1 MDVAELFANH
11 AWAVYGIAILLPFV
25 QEDAAVIGA
34 ASAAATGHG
43 DAAGLFAATLFGLI
57 LSDTWKYWA
66 GRFAH
71 AHPGTAK
78 LAVDPRVI
86 AARDRVVN
94 RLGVAL
100 MIARFVPGTR
110 IPLYVACGL
119 FKAPFPRFFVT
130 IIFSGALY
138 LAIAFIAF
146 ATLGAAL
153 GEQVRSAI
161 PVAVVTI
168 VVGVIAVQWIVRSV
182 RRNAPDG

>member
-1 MDVAELFANH
+1 MNFAELIANH
-11 AWAVYGIAILLPFV
+11 PWAMYGIAILLPFV

-34 ASAAATGHG
+34 ASAAAAGHG
-43 DAAGLFAATLFGLI
+43 DPAGLFVATLVGLI
-57 LSDTWKYWA
+57 MSDTWKYWA

-78 LAVDPRVI
+78 LAADKRVI

-119 FKAPFPRFFVT
+119 FKAPFWRFFVI

-138 LAIAFIAF
+138 LAIAFIVL
-146 ATLGAAL
+146 ATLGAAV
-153 GEQVRSAI
+153 GEQVRGVI
-161 PVAVVTI
+161 PFV
-168 VVGVIAVQWIVRSV
+168 VVGLILTLLAGQWIAKRL
-182 RRNAPDG
+182 RKGAE

>member
-43 DAAGLFAATLFGLI
+43 DAAGLFVATLFGLI

-71 AHPGTAK
+71 AHRGTAK
-78 LAVDPRVI
+78 LAADPRVI

-100 MIARFVPGTR
+100 MVARFVPGTR

-153 GEQVRSAI
+153 GEKVRTAI
-161 PVAVVTI
+161 PVAVV
-168 VVGVIAVQWIVRSV
+168 VVILGVLAIQWIARSL
-182 RRNAPDG
+182 RKGAS

>member
-1 MDVAELFANH
+1 MDFVDLIANH
-11 AWAVYGIAILLPFV
+11 PWAMYGIAILLPFV

-34 ASAAATGHG
+34 ASAAAAGHG
-43 DAAGLFAATLFGLI
+43 DAAGLFAATLFGLV

-71 AHPGTAK
+71 MHPGTAK
-78 LAVDPRVI
+78 LAADRRVI
-86 AARDRVVN
+86 AARERVVN

-100 MIARFVPGTR
+100 LIARFVPGTR

-119 FKAPFPRFFVT
+119 FKAPFLRFFVV
-130 IIFSGALY
+130 IIFTGALY
-138 LAIAFIAF
+138 LAIAFIVF

-161 PVAVVTI
+161 PFVVVAI
-168 VVGVIAVQWIVRSV
+168 ILALLAAQWIAKSLRK
-182 RRNAPDG
+182 RAE

>member
-1 MDVAELFANH
+1 MDFVDLISNH

-57 LSDTWKYWA
+57 LSDAWKYWA

-78 LAVDPRVI
+78 LASDPRVI
-86 AARDRVVN
+86 AARERVVN

-119 FKAPFPRFFVT
+119 FKAPFPRFLII

-138 LAIAFIAF
+138 LAVAFIVF

-153 GEQVRSAI
+153 GEQVRTAL
-161 PVAVVTI
+161 PVVV
-168 VVGVIAVQWIVRSV
+168 VVVILGVLGAQWIARSL
-182 RRNAPDG
+182 RGRAP

>member
-1 MDVAELFANH
+1 MDVADLLLNH

-78 LAVDPRVI
+78 LATDPRVL
-86 AARDRVVN
+86 AARERVVN

-100 MIARFVPGTR
+100 IIARFVPGTR

-119 FKAPFPRFFVT
+119 FKAPFPRFFIT

-146 ATLGAAL
+146 ATLGATL
-153 GEQVRSAI
+153 GEQIRTAI
-161 PVAVVTI
+161 LVVVVVAILAVL
-168 VVGVIAVQWIVRSV
+168 AVQWIARSL
-182 RRNAPDG
+182 RKSAS